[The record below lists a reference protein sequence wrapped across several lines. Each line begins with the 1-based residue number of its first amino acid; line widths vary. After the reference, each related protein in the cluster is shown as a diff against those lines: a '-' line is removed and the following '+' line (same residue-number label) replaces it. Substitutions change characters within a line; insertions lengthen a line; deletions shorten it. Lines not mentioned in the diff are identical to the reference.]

1 MRTPGFGDSDWTRVI
16 SELRLAGYRGAI
28 DIEGWH
34 DPVYRDDLEITGQVR
49 ALEYLK
55 ECRGG
60 GLYPTAHY
68 VGIHRTECQCSLPD
82 ECAAHR
88 AQKREEVNDTCNE
101 EAWAACCS
109 QRSARSQSRRRRR
122 LPAQSRCATIGAS
135 DVHLRF
141 FAGGAEGDAFAS
153 IVYNGAVQAAK
164 DTGAQVDYVFSG
176 WKAETMVQ
184 QLREAV
190 AAKPDGIAMM
200 GHPGEA
206 AIMPLAEEASK
217 AGIKMMYQN
226 VPLPGVVAK
235 FGGGYVGAQQDPQG
249 TALGEEAV
257 RRFGLKSGD
266 SVIVFGP
273 FDQQPERYVREGA
286 TADALEAAGLKV
298 TRIPSPT
305 EWAADPNLAISAV
318 TAALTNDPAVKAIIY
333 PGGQLLGNAAAYM
346 QAAGKKPGEVVN
358 IGFDTS
364 PQIVAGFKDG
374 WVQLTADQQPF
385 LQGYMPILS
394 LCQQVV
400 YGLAPINVDTG
411 AGFVTP
417 DNYEAVAD
425 LATEGLR

>member
-1 MRTPGFGDSDWTRVI
+1 MTIARTTLKSLAAVALASVSIASMATAA
-16 SELRLAGYRGAI
+16 SAEALR
-28 DIEGWH
+28 DNW
-34 DPVYRDDLEITGQVR
+34 
-49 ALEYLK
+49 
-55 ECRGG
+55 C
-60 GLYPTAHY
+60 
-68 VGIHRTECQCSLPD
+68 
-82 ECAAHR
+82 
-88 AQKREEVNDTCNE
+88 
-101 EAWAACCS
+101 
-109 QRSARSQSRRRRR
+109 
-122 LPAQSRCATIGAS
+122 S
-135 DVHLRF
+135 DVKIRF

-153 IVYNGAVQAAK
+153 IVYNGAVQAAH

-176 WKAETMVQ
+176 WKAENMVQ

-206 AIMPLAEEASK
+206 AIMPLAEEAAN

-226 VPLPGVVAK
+226 VPLPAVVAK
-235 FGGGYVGAQQDPQG
+235 FGGGYVGAQQGPQG
-249 TALGEEAV
+249 KALGEEAV
-257 RRFGLKSGD
+257 RRFGLASGD
-266 SVIVFGP
+266 QVIVFGP

-298 TRIPSPT
+298 TRMPSPT
-305 EWAADPNLAISAV
+305 EWAADPNLAIPV
-318 TAALTNDPAVKAIIY
+318 ITAALTTSPDTKAIVY
-333 PGGQLLGNAAAYM
+333 PGGQLLGNAPTYM
-346 QAAGKKPGEVVN
+346 KAAGKEPGEVVQ

-364 PQIVAGFKDG
+364 PQIVEAFKEG

-417 DNYEAVAD
+417 DNYETVAD

>member
-1 MRTPGFGDSDWTRVI
+1 V
-16 SELRLAGYRGAI
+16 LAGVALAALVAGATTAQA
-28 DIEGWH
+28 DSL
-34 DPVYRDDLEITGQVR
+34 RD
-49 ALEYLK
+49 K
-55 ECRGG
+55 W
-60 GLYPTAHY
+60 
-68 VGIHRTECQCSLPD
+68 CS
-82 ECAAHR
+82 
-88 AQKREEVNDTCNE
+88 N
-101 EAWAACCS
+101 
-109 QRSARSQSRRRRR
+109 
-122 LPAQSRCATIGAS
+122 
-135 DVHLRF
+135 VHLRF

-153 IVYNGAVQAAK
+153 IVYNGALQAAK

-200 GHPGEA
+200 GHPGND
-206 AIMPLAEEASK
+206 AIMPLAEQASK

-226 VPLPGVVAK
+226 VPLDAVTAK
-235 FGGGYVGAQQDPQG
+235 FGGGYVGAQQAAQG
-249 TALGEEAV
+249 KALGEESV
-257 RRFGLKSGD
+257 RRFGLKKGETA
-266 SVIVFGP
+266 IVLGP

-298 TRIPSPT
+298 IRIPSPP
-305 EWAADPNLAISAV
+305 EWAADPNQAIPV
-318 TAALTNDPAVKAIIY
+318 ITAAFTANTDTKAIIY
-333 PGGQLLGNAAAYM
+333 PGGQLLGNAGVYM
-346 QAAGKKPGEVVN
+346 KAAGKKPGEIVN

-364 PQIVAGFKDG
+364 PQIVQGFQDG

-417 DNYEAVAD
+417 DNYKAVAD
-425 LATEGLR
+425 LAKEGLR